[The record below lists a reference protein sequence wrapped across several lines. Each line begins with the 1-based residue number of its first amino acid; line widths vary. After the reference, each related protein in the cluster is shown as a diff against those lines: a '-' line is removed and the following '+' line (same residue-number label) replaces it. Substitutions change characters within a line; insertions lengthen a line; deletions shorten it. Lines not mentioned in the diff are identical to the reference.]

1 MATEKKKD
9 KRGSRA
15 TQLKRNATIAGM
27 TVEEYRKWLDKER
40 LRQWTKKARKNPA
53 YRAKCN
59 ERQRARQQQLI
70 ADAEFG
76 RMARA
81 FVGNLAG
88 MLGEWANLR
97 DFVVGAGEGF
107 GKHGVARDAAQDG
120 RGGDAAST
128 GKEAV

>member
-1 MATEKKKD
+1 MARMRD
-9 KRGSRA
+9 KNLQK
-15 TQLKRNATIAGM
+15 QLKRNATIAGM
-27 TVEEYRKWLDKER
+27 TVSEYRKWLDKER
-40 LRQWTKKARKNPA
+40 LRRWTKKARKDPA

-81 FVGNLAG
+81 FVGNLAR

-97 DFVVGAGEGF
+97 DFVIGAGEGF
-107 GKHGVARDAAQDG
+107 GKHGVASDAAQE
-120 RGGDAAST
+120 
-128 GKEAV
+128 KEAV

>member
-15 TQLKRNATIAGM
+15 TLLKRNATIAGM
-27 TVEEYRKWLDKER
+27 TVEQYKKWLDTER
-40 LRQWTKKARKNPA
+40 LRKWTKKARQDPA
-53 YRAKCN
+53 YRAKCA
-59 ERQRARQQQLI
+59 ERQRARHSQLL

-81 FVGNLAG
+81 FVAHLGA

-97 DFVVGAGEGF
+97 NFAMNGE
-107 GKHGVARDAAQDG
+107 AQN
-120 RGGDAAST
+120 T
-128 GKEAV
+128 KKEAV